1 MANLKE
7 IQDFLTNL
15 AKTDIV
21 KIKIKDGDL
30 ELTAQFKPDVQV
42 ATTVAQPVVQQ
53 QVPVA
58 QQATQQQ
65 TVEKSSEQ
73 KVETGNYLTIKAPM
87 VGTFYRK
94 PAPDKPAYVEVGQ
107 KIHKGDI
114 VCIIEAMKLFNEIE
128 SDIDGEIVEILVDDA
143 TPVEFDQPIFRVK
156 PL

>member
-1 MANLKE
+1 MATLKE
-7 IQDFLTNL
+7 IQDFISNL

-53 QVPVA
+53 QMPVA
-58 QQATQQQ
+58 QSVKQEAAT
-65 TVEKSSEQ
+65 VKSEQ
-73 KVETGNYLTIKAPM
+73 QDVEASNYITIKAPM

-107 KIHKGDI
+107 KIRKGDI
-114 VCIIEAMKLFNEIE
+114 ICIIEAMKLFNEIE
-128 SDIDGEIVEILVDDA
+128 SDVDGEIVEILVDDA